1 MSKSTSHTGYYGTIP
16 ISTPSTSESGME
28 FISRA
33 KERGRSIY
41 ATRKPWKELADLK
54 SFDRAINFTR
64 IKRNLNYFRVNYTM
78 IILGILFL
86 SLLWHPVSMIVF
98 LVVFV
103 GWLFLYFFRDEPMV
117 VYNWS
122 FDDRVILVVLSVV
135 TICALILTHVWLNVV
150 VSLAIGVGLV
160 VLHSAFRVTDDLYLD
175 DEQDGGYGGGGGGL
189 LSVVGSSER
198 TVMVHFGLA
207 FGCNVLCFA
216 LMNQYLKQDIVLE
229 WQSFTEQNNLR
240 PRCSLEIFYIP
251 ALDKASNDP
260 NSTAISLELS
270 FWNRNNEKS
279 IYYDKLNMTMY
290 YYGKI
295 LTLPIGNTSIPQFY
309 QQHSHTKHLTEM
321 IQTSGVPWED
331 AKMKVS
337 NGSAAVFRVHLT
349 MNIRYS
355 NGIWKS
361 RRHQLS
367 LGVNVT
373 VNDQGMKSVN
383 SSLRLLAV

>member
-1 MSKSTSHTGYYGTIP
+1 MPTAKTAQAPANSNSTRRVFFFKL
-16 ISTPSTSESGME
+16 
-28 FISRA
+28 FI
-33 KERGRSIY
+33 
-41 ATRKPWKELADLK
+41 
-54 SFDRAINFTR
+54 AIT
-64 IKRNLNYFRVNYTM
+64 
-78 IILGILFL
+78 
-86 SLLWHPVSMIVF
+86 VSVS
-98 LVVFV
+98 
-103 GWLFLYFFRDEPMV
+103 LYFLIMWF
-117 VYNWS
+117 
-122 FDDRVILVVLSVV
+122 
-135 TICALILTHVWLNVV
+135 TI
-150 VSLAIGVGLV
+150 
-160 VLHSAFRVTDDLYLD
+160 
-175 DEQDGGYGGGGGGL
+175 Q
-189 LSVVGSSER
+189 
-198 TVMVHFGLA
+198 
-207 FGCNVLCFA
+207 
-216 LMNQYLKQDIVLE
+216 
-229 WQSFTEQNNLR
+229 LR